1 MRELVV
7 LSRQQINIINEPIN
21 SLISRLTE
29 IEKAYKTNPLV
40 RKVLIKLVPYG
51 HDGAYEIYVEAMRYE
66 TDEEFDKRTG
76 RAMNK
81 AISDQLAK
89 LNKMRKLADEL
100 GDTSLVKSLDRK
112 INNTK
117 KGIIPNKTLSTPPN
131 SQTSTPSKV
140 LLVGVDSTNHTTT
153 SLPHHLPR
161 FC

>member
-29 IEKAYKTNPLV
+29 IEKDYKTNPLV
-40 RKVLIKLVPYG
+40 RKVLIKVVPYG

-117 KGIIPNKTLSTPPN
+117 KGIIPNKKLST
-131 SQTSTPSKV
+131 S
-140 LLVGVDSTNHTTT
+140 
-153 SLPHHLPR
+153 
-161 FC
+161 

>member
-7 LSRQQINIINEPIN
+7 LSRQQINIINEPID
-21 SLISRLTE
+21 SLINRLTE
-29 IEKAYKTNPLV
+29 IEKDYKTNPLV

-76 RAMNK
+76 RATNK

-117 KGIIPNKTLSTPPN
+117 RGIIPNKKLST
-131 SQTSTPSKV
+131 S
-140 LLVGVDSTNHTTT
+140 
-153 SLPHHLPR
+153 
-161 FC
+161 

>member
-81 AISDQLAK
+81 AISDQLDK

-117 KGIIPNKTLSTPPN
+117 KGIIPNKKLST
-131 SQTSTPSKV
+131 S
-140 LLVGVDSTNHTTT
+140 
-153 SLPHHLPR
+153 
-161 FC
+161 

>member
-7 LSRQQINIINEPIN
+7 LSRQQINIINEPID

-29 IEKAYKTNPLV
+29 IEKDYKTNPLV

-66 TDEEFDKRTG
+66 TDEEFDKRAG

-117 KGIIPNKTLSTPPN
+117 KGIIPNKKLN
-131 SQTSTPSKV
+131 TS
-140 LLVGVDSTNHTTT
+140 
-153 SLPHHLPR
+153 
-161 FC
+161 

>member
-40 RKVLIKLVPYG
+40 RKVLIKLVPYR

-76 RAMNK
+76 AMNK
-81 AISDQLAK
+81 AISDQLDK

-117 KGIIPNKTLSTPPN
+117 KGIIPLSTSN
-131 SQTSTPSKV
+131 SQTSP
-140 LLVGVDSTNHTTT
+140 
-153 SLPHHLPR
+153 LPR

>member
-1 MRELVV
+1 MRELVA
-7 LSRQQINIINEPIN
+7 LSRQQINIINEPVN

-29 IEKAYKTNPLV
+29 IEKDYKTNPLV

-117 KGIIPNKTLSTPPN
+117 KGIIPNKKLST
-131 SQTSTPSKV
+131 S
-140 LLVGVDSTNHTTT
+140 
-153 SLPHHLPR
+153 
-161 FC
+161 

>member
-1 MRELVV
+1 MRELVA

-29 IEKAYKTNPLV
+29 IEKDYKTNPLV
-40 RKVLIKLVPYG
+40 RKVLIKVVPYG

-117 KGIIPNKTLSTPPN
+117 KGIIPNKKLSTP
-131 SQTSTPSKV
+131 
-140 LLVGVDSTNHTTT
+140 
-153 SLPHHLPR
+153 
-161 FC
+161 